1 MHRLKYILVM
11 QERQNL
17 RKGVV
22 WVMKGKKLLAVVLAC
37 ALFAGA
43 AVITSAAEL
52 DMAWYLAQNP
62 DVAVVTGGSPEMLKA
77 HYELFGRKEAR
88 MANEHDIEA
97 RLRKLFKAEE
107 YAALYPDARELC
119 GDDAEAMFEHYITFG
134 LLEARRPS
142 ERVSE
147 AVALSLKMK
156 VEKALKD
163 ADIMVQPGCAQLME
177 IITGTISADV
187 GGKKMQKALAQAA
200 PMVEQAV
207 VEAVEETENPKPMQ
221 PVPGGGAGTQS
232 VSSSS
237 AVIPDRGMDGPDTA
251 SVTVAKADW
260 APLAD
265 HSTSSGEELKAELN
279 KVNEA
284 MENHVETAA
293 HGAYD
298 DITVVTFN
306 AADSAAI
313 PKHTNVNGDTAYF
326 FGIETPYNGEEYTY
340 NWGFTSGKE
349 EDEESAAIA
358 AVNAD
363 FSESKGKTAAD
374 GENAAFYWGLTTEK
388 PETDRWGYLAVKDG
402 GGAVVAKYILDF
414 TELSFDHSE
423 Q

>member
-1 MHRLKYILVM
+1 
-11 QERQNL
+11 
-17 RKGVV
+17 
-22 WVMKGKKLLAVVLAC
+22 MKGKKILAMALVC
-37 ALFAGA
+37 ALFAGV
-43 AVITSAAEL
+43 AVITNAAEL
-52 DMAWYLAQNP
+52 DMAWYLEQNP
-62 DVAVVTGGSPEMLKA
+62 DVAVVTGGSPELLKA

-107 YAALYPDARELC
+107 YAALYPDAKELC
-119 GDDAEAMFEHYITFG
+119 GDDAEALFEHYITFG

-142 ERVSE
+142 EKVSE
-147 AVALSLKMK
+147 AVAVSLKMK

-163 ADIMVQPGCAQLME
+163 ADIMVQPGCVQLVE
-177 IITGTISADV
+177 IVTGTISAEI
-187 GGKKMQKALAQAA
+187 GGKKMQKALEQAA
-200 PMVEQAV
+200 PVVEQAV
-207 VEAVEETENPKPMQ
+207 VEAVEETTNPKPLQ
-221 PVPGGGAGTQS
+221 PASGEDTAESQS
-232 VSSSS
+232 VSSLS
-237 AVIPDRGMDGPDTA
+237 AIIPDVNPDETETA

-265 HSTSSGEELKAELN
+265 HSPSAGEALKAELA

-293 HGAYD
+293 HDDYD
-298 DITVVTFN
+298 DITVVTFE

-340 NWGFTSGKE
+340 NWGFTSGRE
-349 EDEESAAIA
+349 EDEETAAIA

-374 GENAAFYWGLTTEK
+374 GENAAFYWGLTTGK

-402 GGAVVAKYILDF
+402 EGEVVAKYILDF
-414 TELSFDHSE
+414 TELNFDHSE
-423 Q
+423 P